1 MEKAE
6 QRCVQAPSVAILWH
20 DKLSRII
27 CRGEQCS
34 PVLRICCKSRIVGE
48 NFLLP
53 NLVVAVGLLL
63 RRANSVRQCSGF
75 AVNSEL
81 SGRIFLLP
89 NLVVT
94 VGLFLRR
101 ANTVRPCSGFAVNS
115 ELSGRIFLLPN
126 LVVTVGLFLRRANTV
141 RPCSGFAVNSELSGR
156 IFCCRTLL
164 LPWFCFFDGRT
175 VFAPTHT
182 SS

>member
-1 MEKAE
+1 MAKLTK
-6 QRCVQAPSVAILWH
+6 VVPPAPSVAILWH

-27 CRGEQCS
+27 CRGEHRS
-34 PVLRICCKSRIVGE
+34 PVLRICCKFRIVGE

-89 NLVVT
+89 NLVVA
-94 VGLFLRR
+94 VGLLLRR
-101 ANTVRPCSGFAVNS
+101 ANTVRPCSRFAVNS
-115 ELSGRIFLLPN
+115 G
-126 LVVTVGLFLRRANTV
+126 
-141 RPCSGFAVNSELSGR
+141 LSGR

-164 LPWFCFFDGRT
+164 LPWVCFFDGRT

>member
-1 MEKAE
+1 M
-6 QRCVQAPSVAILWH
+6 
-20 DKLSRII
+20 
-27 CRGEQCS
+27 
-34 PVLRICCKSRIVGE
+34 
-48 NFLLP
+48 LP

-63 RRANSVRQCSGF
+63 RRANTVRPYSGF

-101 ANTVRPCSGFAVNS
+101 ANGVRQ
-115 ELSGRIFLLPN
+115 
-126 LVVTVGLFLRRANTV
+126 
-141 RPCSGFAVNSELSGR
+141 CSGFAVNSELSGR

-164 LPWFCFFDGRT
+164 LPWAYYFDERT
-175 VFAPTHT
+175 PFARAQDLL
-182 SS
+182 